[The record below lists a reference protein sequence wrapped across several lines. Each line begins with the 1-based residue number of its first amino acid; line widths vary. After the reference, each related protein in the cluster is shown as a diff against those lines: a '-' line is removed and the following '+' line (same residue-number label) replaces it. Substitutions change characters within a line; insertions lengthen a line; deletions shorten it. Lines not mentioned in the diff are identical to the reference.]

1 MTFSIADFR
10 FSIKGLKYMSNVF
23 QILSPR
29 FASANLKSKTCPELC
44 RRIKNLKSV
53 GVVALVIT
61 FAMGGV
67 EAQAQQPR
75 KMPLVGYLEYGAAI
89 DRDEA
94 FFQALRDLGWVDGQN
109 IAIEYRWAEGKLDR
123 LPTLAKELVGLNVH
137 LIVARAATA
146 IRAAKRTTSTIPIVM
161 VRAADAVENEL
172 VASLARPGGNVTGMS
187 EDQADI
193 HTKLLELLH
202 ETLPQAKRVAVLWN
216 PESATYARSFKA
228 SKAIAPA
235 LGLTI
240 QSLQIN
246 HLLAAELRPQKVDGV
261 LEVAAKERANA
272 LVVMPAI
279 YRILGAPVAAFATKN
294 RMPVFS
300 ALGDAVE
307 KHFGLLAYT
316 YSTQDMS
323 RRAATYVDK
332 ILKGAK
338 PADLPVERPR
348 KFELVIN
355 LQAAKQIGVTI
366 PQKVLIRADKVIK

>member
-1 MTFSIADFR
+1 M
-10 FSIKGLKYMSNVF
+10 
-23 QILSPR
+23 
-29 FASANLKSKTCPELC
+29 KSKFLFCL
-44 RRIKNLKSV
+44 L
-53 GVVALVIT
+53 IT
-61 FAMGGV
+61 VLLTTGLA
-67 EAQAQQPR
+67 EAQR

-94 FFQALRDLGWVDGQN
+94 FFQALRDLGWIDGQN

-123 LPTLAKELVGLNVH
+123 LPALAKELVDLRVH

-146 IRAAKRTTSTIPIVM
+146 IQAAKRATTTIPIVM
-161 VRAADAVENEL
+161 VRAADAVENKL

-187 EDQADI
+187 EDHADL

-202 ETLPQAKRVAVLWN
+202 ETLPRAKRIAVLWN
-216 PESATYARSFKA
+216 PDSATYTRSFKA
-228 SKAIAPA
+228 SQAVAPA

-246 HLLAAELRPQKVDGV
+246 HYFEAELRPEKVDGV
-261 LEVAAKERANA
+261 LEAAAKERANA
-272 LVVMPAI
+272 LVVMPAM
-279 YRILGAPVAAFATKN
+279 YQILGPRIAAFATKN

-300 ALGDAVE
+300 ALGYAVE

-316 YSTQDMS
+316 YSTNDMS

-355 LQAAKQIGVTI
+355 LNTAKQIGLTI
-366 PQKVLIRADKVIK
+366 PPNVLARADKVIR